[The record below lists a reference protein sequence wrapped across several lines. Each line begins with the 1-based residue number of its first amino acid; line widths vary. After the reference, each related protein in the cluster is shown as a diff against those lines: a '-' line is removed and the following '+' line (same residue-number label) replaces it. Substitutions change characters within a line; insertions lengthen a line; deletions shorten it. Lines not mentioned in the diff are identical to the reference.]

1 MNKVLVL
8 LSLLLFTFW
17 GKAQQKANY
26 KLAEKL
32 RNVSLGSL
40 IGKYS
45 MDVFPKQINNTDK
58 FWFEFTTEEGKNF
71 YFVDPVKG
79 EKRLFFNNTDIAQGV
94 SLITRKGYNE
104 KDLRISDIELSKDL
118 TKMTFSM
125 DGRYEFDFKTKKVR
139 AVEKDHSEE
148 DDEVIY
154 SWMTFSPDRK
164 YILYAKDHNLYI
176 RGNKAKGIDT
186 TEIQLTTDGEKYYS
200 FARNSEDDRK
210 DEAETNARWF
220 KDY

>member
-1 MNKVLVL
+1 
-8 LSLLLFTFW
+8 
-17 GKAQQKANY
+17 
-26 KLAEKL
+26 
-32 RNVSLGSL
+32 
-40 IGKYS
+40 
-45 MDVFPKQINNTDK
+45 
-58 FWFEFTTEEGKNF
+58 
-71 YFVDPVKG
+71 
-79 EKRLFFNNTDIAQGV
+79 
-94 SLITRKGYNE
+94 
-104 KDLRISDIELSKDL
+104 
-118 TKMTFSM
+118 M

-210 DEAETNARWF
+210 DEAETNARWV
-220 KDY
+220 KDSKHILCIYKVFITT

>member
-1 MNKVLVL
+1 M
-8 LSLLLFTFW
+8 
-17 GKAQQKANY
+17 
-26 KLAEKL
+26 
-32 RNVSLGSL
+32 
-40 IGKYS
+40 
-45 MDVFPKQINNTDK
+45 
-58 FWFEFTTEEGKNF
+58 
-71 YFVDPVKG
+71 
-79 EKRLFFNNTDIAQGV
+79 
-94 SLITRKGYNE
+94 
-104 KDLRISDIELSKDL
+104 
-118 TKMTFSM
+118 
-125 DGRYEFDFKTKKVR
+125 
-139 AVEKDHSEE
+139 EKDHSEE

-220 KDY
+220 KDSKHIYVVREDSLDLIYFFLGTLCLLLIH

>member
-1 MNKVLVL
+1 
-8 LSLLLFTFW
+8 
-17 GKAQQKANY
+17 
-26 KLAEKL
+26 
-32 RNVSLGSL
+32 
-40 IGKYS
+40 
-45 MDVFPKQINNTDK
+45 
-58 FWFEFTTEEGKNF
+58 
-71 YFVDPVKG
+71 
-79 EKRLFFNNTDIAQGV
+79 
-94 SLITRKGYNE
+94 
-104 KDLRISDIELSKDL
+104 
-118 TKMTFSM
+118 M

-220 KDY
+220 KDSKHIYVVREDSRKLKDMFVINSLTKRPTLEKYRYEMPGEKDLCQYELWIIDIEKKKSQPGSG